1 MTPIHF
7 RVALIPT
14 AKGRPR
20 FGLVRGH
27 ARAFTPAATQLA
39 ETTFSS
45 LAAEHAPPSPLQG
58 PLAVTLRFDM
68 PPLSGWP
75 AWQRDPEVV
84 ARMHHD
90 KKPDLDNLA
99 KLVLDALQRSGAWWR
114 DDAQVARLT
123 ASKGYALS
131 PGTTVTIEQL
141 EQPTRPAR
149 GRTTATPSAAQP
161 TLFPR

>member
-1 MTPIHF
+1 MTPITF

-20 FGLVRGH
+20 IGIVRGH

-45 LAAEHAPPSPLQG
+45 LAAPYAPPAPLQG
-58 PLAVTLRFDM
+58 PLSVALAFELPM
-68 PPLSGWP
+68 PASWP
-75 AWQRDPEVV
+75 TWKRQTGRTW
-84 ARMHHD
+84 HHD
-90 KKPDLDNLA
+90 HKPDADNLG

-114 DDAQVARLT
+114 DDAQVSRLVI
-123 ASKGYALS
+123 SKSYGEA

-141 EQPTRPAR
+141 EQPTRPER
-149 GRTTATPSAAQP
+149 SKTAATSPVQP
-161 TLFPR
+161 ALFPR